1 MRKKSSKT
9 KEKLLSKDT
18 SELKGHFYL
27 DWGRQ
32 GTVILA
38 YVAVLLGYYG
48 IVANIIL
55 IDDIGMWIPYP
66 EMDLTILIWT
76 YKVYPQTYYLPI
88 LLLFLIS
95 FLLTY
100 KEDIPH
106 YGIKAS
112 LWLVPPLIAEGF
124 LFHWIMYGISAEPF
138 ILQFAHGEG
147 YLHVLI
153 LYACAFT
160 GALSGMKAKQ
170 FNKKRRR
177 KLEEKIEGK

>member
-1 MRKKSSKT
+1 MSEKNANI
-9 KEKLLSKDT
+9 KEDRFLADDI
-18 SELKGHFYL
+18 EIKGNFHL

-32 GTVILA
+32 GAVILA
-38 YVAVLLGYYG
+38 YIIVLLGYFG
-48 IVANIIL
+48 IVANIVL
-55 IDDIGMWIPYP
+55 VNGIGLWIPYT
-66 EMDLTILIWT
+66 EMDRTILIWT

-124 LFHWIMYGISAEPF
+124 LFYWIMFGFSAEPF
-138 ILQFAHGEG
+138 ILHFAHGEG
-147 YLHVLI
+147 YLNILI
-153 LYACAFT
+153 LYACTFT

-170 FNKKRRR
+170 SIKKRRS
-177 KLEEKIEGK
+177 KFE